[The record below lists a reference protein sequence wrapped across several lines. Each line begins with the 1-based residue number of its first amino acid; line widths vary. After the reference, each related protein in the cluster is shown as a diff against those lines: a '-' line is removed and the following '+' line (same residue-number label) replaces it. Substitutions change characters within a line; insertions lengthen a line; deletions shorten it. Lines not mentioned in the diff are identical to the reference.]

1 MVSYPVRT
9 PRLYWAVIA
18 LLCGGAGLVAYLL
31 GPLLFTF
38 DPDPRHLVV
47 LIFAWVCVLLPALY
61 FLTTGEYRAGKR
73 GVITLSRDHVEL
85 PDTRGRP
92 LRLPVASLTVAL
104 TDVKVRVRVA
114 GIPVGTVPRG
124 TVLDF
129 RAGDV
134 RRRIST
140 LTLTRAGHAESLLD
154 DVARVL
160 RGEAPL
166 GPYRPG
172 PPAPEPEP
180 EKQEERDRYDEA
192 LDAELDRLR

>member
-9 PRLYWAVIA
+9 PPLYWAVIA
-18 LLCGGAGLVAYLL
+18 LLCGGSAVVIYLL

-38 DPDPRHLVV
+38 DSDRRHLVILV
-47 LIFAWVCVLLPALY
+47 FAWFGVLLPGIY
-61 FLTTGEYRAGKR
+61 FLTTGEYRAGQR
-73 GVITLSRDHVEL
+73 GAITLSRDQVEV

-104 TDVKVRVRVA
+104 THVKVRVRVA
-114 GIPVGTVPRG
+114 GIPVGTLPRG

-129 RAGDV
+129 RAGEV

-140 LTLTRAGHAESLLD
+140 LTLIRPGHAESLLD

-172 PPAPEPEP
+172 PPAP
-180 EKQEERDRYDEA
+180 KVVERDRYDEA
-192 LDAELDRLR
+192 LDAELERLG